1 MTTLATVD
9 VAASSD
15 PADLTVV
22 AIDERRRHFLYHF
35 RTTEDGG
42 ELLALQVE
50 GHVVRASNAESSLPV
65 PATVQRTL
73 EGVRSRPE
81 ARL

>member
-15 PADLTVV
+15 PTDLTVV

-35 RTTEDGG
+35 RTSEDGG

-50 GHVVRASNAESSLPV
+50 GHVVRATNAESSLRV
-65 PATVQRTL
+65 PATIRQTL
-73 EGVRSRPE
+73 ERDRSRPE
-81 ARL
+81 ARV